1 MKQGKVIFLNGTSSS
16 GKSTTAKLLQQRLDA
31 AFLHVQMDDFF
42 NMVPVQYKDD
52 IEVCGRML
60 VGFHHSISALVKTNN
75 NVIVDHV
82 LFHDAWLKECAELL
96 RDNYV
101 LFVGVHCPLPELERR
116 EKGRADRG
124 EGWAREQYEVI
135 HADKVYDVEIDTFAL
150 TPEECVTQI
159 IAFYTSQQPSAF
171 KQLLKPSTAR

>member
-1 MKQGKVIFLNGTSSS
+1 MEHGKVIFLNGTSSS
-16 GKSTTAKLLQQRLDA
+16 GKSTTAKLLQQLLDV

-52 IEVCGRML
+52 VKVCGKML
-60 VGFHHSISALVKTNN
+60 AGFHHSISALVKTNN

-96 RDNYV
+96 QDDYV
-101 LFVGVHCPLPELERR
+101 LFVGVRCPLPELERR
-116 EKGRADRG
+116 EKQREDRG

-135 HADKVYDVEIDTFAL
+135 HVGKVYDVEVDTFAS
-150 TPEECVTQI
+150 TPEECAEQI
-159 IAFYTSQQPSAF
+159 IAFYTNQQPSAF
-171 KQLLKPSTAR
+171 KHL

>member
-1 MKQGKVIFLNGTSSS
+1 MEQGKVIFLNGTSSS
-16 GKSTTAKLLQQRLDA
+16 GKSTTAKLLQQRLDV

-42 NMVPVQYKDD
+42 NMVPVQCKDD
-52 IEVCGRML
+52 VEVCRRML
-60 VGFHHSISALVKTNN
+60 AGFHHSISALVKTNN

-116 EKGRADRG
+116 EKERADRG

-135 HADKVYDVEIDTFAL
+135 HANKVYDVEINTSVS
-150 TPEECVTQI
+150 TPEECVEQI
-159 IAFYTSQQPSAF
+159 IAYYMSQQPSAF
-171 KQLLKPSTAR
+171 KQV

>member
-1 MKQGKVIFLNGTSSS
+1 MEQGKVIFLNGTSSS
-16 GKSTTAKLLQQRLDA
+16 GKSTTAKLLQQRLDE

-42 NMVPVQYKDD
+42 NMVPIGYKDD

-60 VGFHHSISALVKTNN
+60 AGFHRSIAALVKTNN

-96 RDNYV
+96 RDDYV
-101 LFVGVHCPLPELERR
+101 LFVGVHCLLPELERR
-116 EKGRADRG
+116 EKERADRG

-135 HADKVYDVEIDTFAL
+135 HIGKVYDVEVDTSVS
-150 TPEECVTQI
+150 TPEECVEQI
-159 IAFYTSQQPSAF
+159 ITFYKGQQPSAF
-171 KQLLKPSTAR
+171 KLA